1 MKKLKDSLIDI
12 LEDEYLSKKLKLWF
26 MIRVL
31 FLYPIELLEDK
42 GIIKYNRNNRY

>member
-1 MKKLKDSLIDI
+1 MKKLRYSLIDI
-12 LEDEYLSKKLKLWF
+12 LEDEYLSKKLKFWF

-42 GIIKYNRNNRY
+42 GIIKYNGKDTY